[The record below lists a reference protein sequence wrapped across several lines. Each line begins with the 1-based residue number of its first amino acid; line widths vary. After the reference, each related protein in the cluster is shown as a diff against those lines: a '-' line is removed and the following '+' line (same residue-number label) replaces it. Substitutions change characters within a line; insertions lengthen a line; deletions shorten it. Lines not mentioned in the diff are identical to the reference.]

1 MDSSDNSRG
10 WMAPI
15 WLPLA
20 LHGQQRWRGSE
31 NTWDPEPYA
40 SARSAREGSTAVT
53 ILRICFLGAFIG
65 GLVLAVFAML
75 HGVEHAR
82 RNRSRAPSAF
92 FNLPVMAAFAVGFG
106 AVGYPLAS
114 RTTLPVWG
122 VLLIAI
128 GGGALAISGMITLLA
143 RWALRGIRT
152 APGEVDEIQ
161 GQLAIVSREI
171 SPAGTGE
178 ISYDQMGKQVHL
190 PARTLSDKPALVGT
204 DVVIDRIENGVAFV
218 EEWSAVEQR
227 L

>member
-1 MDSSDNSRG
+1 M
-10 WMAPI
+10 
-15 WLPLA
+15 
-20 LHGQQRWRGSE
+20 
-31 NTWDPEPYA
+31 
-40 SARSAREGSTAVT
+40 T

-92 FNLPVMAAFAVGFG
+92 FNLPAIAAFAVGFG

-122 VLLIAI
+122 ILLIAI

-152 APGEVDEIQ
+152 SPGEVDEIQ

-171 SPAGTGE
+171 SPVGTGE
-178 ISYDQMGKQVHL
+178 ISYEQLGRQIHIA
-190 PARTLSDKPALVGT
+190 ARTLSDKRVPVGA

-218 EEWSAVEQR
+218 EDWATVEQR